1 MVYGRSRAHR
11 TTYFGIL
18 LCADGPNLWRSVLK
32 RLNSTLALIPVLLA
46 ASTLNA
52 QTTLT
57 VDKSSLSFTAVAGGS
72 PVSQTVNVSSSAGAQ
87 AFYTFPNQTWLSLSP
102 ASGTTPAAL
111 TVTANP
117 SGLVAG
123 SYGGS
128 VTIFDGL
135 GNSLVINVTLAVG
148 VIGASPSSV
157 TFAYQTGGTLPAAVP
172 ISLTGQAV
180 NFTVAAATSSGGN
193 WLLVSPTSGTT
204 PATISAV
211 VDSGVIGSATSPG
224 TYTGTITVTPTSGG
238 TTTPSVIPVTLTVS
252 AAPPVTVTPS
262 SVSLG
267 YQLGG
272 ANNQPA
278 TITLSSTGVLPVS
291 YGFAIPSNSSWL
303 TTSPTGGSIPADG
316 STTATIS
323 YASSSNL
330 PAGTYSG
337 NVTLFTPGG
346 VPQSQNIPVSLL
358 ISAVPLL
365 NVPVSSLSF
374 NYQIGQSA
382 PAAQTVT
389 ATSTAVLPTS
399 SSGQMPLTIAT
410 STGNSGNWLS
420 VPTQN
425 PVTGTPFAVA
435 VNPSG
440 LAPATYTGT
449 VTVTGT
455 GAGNGPKTI
464 SVTLKVSNDPQ
475 IAASVNG
482 CSTLVQ
488 QNGCPVMFA
497 DQTGQ
502 AAPLPQTLKLTSSTG
517 VALNYAATASTT
529 TCGNSWLSLSGAT
542 SGSTDGTL
550 SISVTPGAISAGT
563 QCTGSIVVTATNP
576 STGAATANSPLT
588 IPVSLYVS
596 NTPLLTVAPSALSF
610 TAQAAGNSPAAQNI
624 TIGDTS
630 ASESLN
636 YSVTYSTASGSG
648 WLFVGPT
655 SGLTQ
660 TGSNVLTVSI
670 VPGVLAAGTYTA
682 TITINA
688 TTSGGGAVANSPV
701 TVPVVFTVTAGTMS
715 VSPTSLSFTQ
725 TQSGAAPQA
734 QTVTV
739 STTGQSLAW
748 AATVSTG
755 GTGDWLSVT
764 PTTGAAGTFQVTVN
778 GSTLQPN
785 TYHGTVTVTAT
796 TPYVGNSPIV
806 IPVTLV
812 VTPGTIS
819 VSPASLTFTQI
830 VGSTAPPSQDV
841 TVTGT
846 PGALAFTVTATT
858 DNNSGSWLSATPA
871 SGTTTAAV
879 HVSASAGTLPIGQYT
894 GTVTI
899 DASGSTQKVKVTL
912 NVVSPQTLTVS
923 PSSLNFAYTIGLP
936 APATQT
942 VQLSA
947 SGGLAQFVASAST
960 KDGGTWLTVT
970 PTSGTTPAT
979 LTVGINTTGLTAG
992 NYTGTITIASPEAQ
1006 TQPIITVNLTVSQIP
1021 KPVIAGIVNAA
1032 TYISGGF
1039 SPGENIVIF
1048 GTGVGPASL
1057 VQGSL
1062 NSSGVL
1068 STNVSNTQV
1077 FFDAIPAP
1085 IIYASSGQTSVM
1097 VPYGISGRTQTSVV
1111 VSYMGMQS
1119 ESIPY
1124 NVVQVSPGIYT
1135 LNQAGSGP
1143 GAILNQDYS
1152 LNSSSNAA
1160 AKGTVVQ
1167 VYMTGEG
1174 VTQPPSTDGGIAP
1187 VNGTG
1192 LNKPVQTVT
1201 ATVGGMPATVE
1212 YAGSAPGI
1220 VYGVM
1225 QVNVIIPSGA
1235 PSGAAVPIQVAVGGV
1250 NSQNNVTVAVK

>member
-1 MVYGRSRAHR
+1 M
-11 TTYFGIL
+11 
-18 LCADGPNLWRSVLK
+18 
-32 RLNSTLALIPVLLA
+32 
-46 ASTLNA
+46 
-52 QTTLT
+52 
-57 VDKSSLSFTAVAGGS
+57 
-72 PVSQTVNVSSSAGAQ
+72 
-87 AFYTFPNQTWLSLSP
+87 
-102 ASGTTPAAL
+102 
-111 TVTANP
+111 
-117 SGLVAG
+117 
-123 SYGGS
+123 
-128 VTIFDGL
+128 
-135 GNSLVINVTLAVG
+135 
-148 VIGASPSSV
+148 
-157 TFAYQTGGTLPAAVP
+157 
-172 ISLTGQAV
+172 
-180 NFTVAAATSSGGN
+180 
-193 WLLVSPTSGTT
+193 
-204 PATISAV
+204 
-211 VDSGVIGSATSPG
+211 IGSATPPG
-224 TYTGTITVTPTSGG
+224 TYAGTITVTPTSGG
-238 TTTPSVIPVTLTVS
+238 STTPSVIPVTLTVS

-278 TITLSSTGVLPVS
+278 TIMLSSTGALPVS
-291 YGFAIPSNSSWL
+291 YGFAIPPDSTWL
-303 TTSPTGGSIPADG
+303 TTSPPGGSIPANG
-316 STTATIS
+316 STTATIA
-323 YASSSNL
+323 YASSANL
-330 PAGTYSG
+330 PAGNYSG
-337 NVTLFTPGG
+337 KVTLFTPGG
-346 VPQSQNIPVSLL
+346 VPESQDIPVSLL
-358 ISAVPLL
+358 VSAVPLL
-365 NVPVSSLSF
+365 NVPVSSLTF

-389 ATSTAVLPTS
+389 ATTTAAAPTS
-399 SSGQMPLTIAT
+399 STGQMQLTIAT

-420 VPTQN
+420 VPTQS

-440 LAPATYTGT
+440 LAPGTYTGT
-449 VTVTGT
+449 VTVTGV
-455 GAGNGPKTI
+455 GAGNGPKKI

-475 IAASVNG
+475 IVAAVNG

-488 QNGCPVMFA
+488 QNGCPVVFA

-502 AAPLPQTLKLTSSTG
+502 AAPLPQTLKITSSTG
-517 VALNYAATASTT
+517 VALNYTATTTTT
-529 TCGNSWLSLSGAT
+529 TCGNSWLSISGAT
-542 SGSTDGTL
+542 TGSTDGTL
-550 SISVTPGAISAGT
+550 SISVTPGTISAGT
-563 QCTGSIVVTATNP
+563 QCTGSIAVTATNP

-596 NTPLLTVAPSALSF
+596 NTPLVTVAPSALSF
-610 TAQAAGNSPAAQNI
+610 TAQASGNSPAAQNI

-630 ASESLN
+630 ASEALN
-636 YSVTYSTASGSG
+636 YTVTYAAASGSG

-655 SGLTQ
+655 SGVTQ
-660 TGSNVLTVSI
+660 TGSNVLTVSV

-682 TITINA
+682 TITITA
-688 TTSGGGAVANSPV
+688 TTSGGGAVANSPM
-701 TVPVVFTVTAGTMS
+701 TVPVVFTVTAGNLA

-725 TQSGAAPQA
+725 TQSGAAPPS

-739 STTGQSLAW
+739 STTGQSLTW
-748 AATVSTG
+748 AATTSTG

-764 PTTGAAGTFQVTVN
+764 PATGSAGTFHVLVD
-778 GSTLQPN
+778 GSKLQPN
-785 TYHGTVTVTAT
+785 TYHGAVTVTAT

-819 VSPASLTFTQI
+819 VSPTSLTFTQI

-846 PGALAFTVTATT
+846 PGALAFTVTTAT
-858 DNNSGSWLSATPA
+858 DNNSGSWLSAAPA

-879 HVSASAGTLPIGQYT
+879 HVSASAGSLTVGQYT

-899 DASGSTQKVKVTL
+899 NASGSTQKVKVTL
-912 NVVSPQTLTVS
+912 NVVPPQTLTVS
-923 PSSLNFAYTIGLP
+923 PTSLSFSYTIGLP
-936 APATQT
+936 APASQT

-947 SGGLAQFVASAST
+947 SGGLAQFVTTAST

-992 NYTGTITIASPEAQ
+992 NYTGTITIASPNTL
-1006 TQPIITVNLTVSQIP
+1006 TQPIVTVNLTVSQIP
-1021 KPVIAGIVNAA
+1021 KPVVNGVVNAA

-1039 SPGENIVIF
+1039 SPGENIVLF
-1048 GTGVGPASL
+1048 GTGIGPADL
-1057 VQGSL
+1057 VKGSL
-1062 NSSGVL
+1062 TSSGSF
-1068 STNVSNTQV
+1068 STNIGNTQV

-1097 VPYGISGRTQTSVV
+1097 VPYGIAGRTQTNVV

-1119 ESIPY
+1119 GTIPY
-1124 NVVQVSPGIYT
+1124 NVVQVSPGLYT

-1143 GAILNQDYS
+1143 GAILNQDFS
-1152 LNSSSNAA
+1152 LNSSANPA

-1174 VTQPPSTDGGIAP
+1174 VTQPASTDGGIAP
-1187 VNGTG
+1187 INGTG
-1192 LNKPVQTVT
+1192 LNKPVQMVT
-1201 ATVGGMPATVE
+1201 ATVGGVAATVQ

-1225 QVNVIIPSGA
+1225 QVNVLIPAGA
-1235 PSGAAVPIQVAVGGV
+1235 PSGAAVPIQVAVAGV